1 MIFLLYQMNSSA
13 SVYKHKF
20 YKIKTENMRLKLS
33 EILSTIDQFNGTGE
47 YRGQYEGGEQVD
59 INTDLPDEPKQAK
72 VSEGVEQIITDMLNE
87 NNTKDTARIS
97 PLDIPYSY
105 VMSFDRFINE
115 QKGTPSNVQSYMGEL
130 DDEDDEDWE

>member
-1 MIFLLYQMNSSA
+1 
-13 SVYKHKF
+13 
-20 YKIKTENMRLKLS
+20 MRLKLS

-87 NNTKDTARIS
+87 NNTKDTSRIS
-97 PLDIPYSY
+97 PIDNPYSY

-130 DDEDDEDWE
+130 DDEDDEDWEEE

>member
-1 MIFLLYQMNSSA
+1 
-13 SVYKHKF
+13 
-20 YKIKTENMRLKLS
+20 MRLKLS

-47 YRGQYEGGEQVD
+47 YRGHYEGGEQVD

-87 NNTKDTARIS
+87 NNIKDTARIS
-97 PLDIPYSY
+97 PLDNSYSY

-130 DDEDDEDWE
+130 DDEDDEDWEEE

>member
-1 MIFLLYQMNSSA
+1 
-13 SVYKHKF
+13 
-20 YKIKTENMRLKLS
+20 MRLKLS
-33 EILSTIDQFNGTGE
+33 EILSTIDQFNGTGKYSE
-47 YRGQYEGGEQVD
+47 QYKGGELVD

-87 NNTKDTARIS
+87 NNIKDTGRKCL
-97 PLDIPYSY
+97 LDNSYSY

-130 DDEDDEDWE
+130 DDEDDDWEEE

>member
-1 MIFLLYQMNSSA
+1 
-13 SVYKHKF
+13 
-20 YKIKTENMRLKLS
+20 MRLKLS

-87 NNTKDTARIS
+87 NNTKDTGRIR
-97 PLDIPYSY
+97 PLDIPNSY
-105 VMSFDRFINE
+105 VMSFDRLINE
-115 QKGTPSNVQSYMGEL
+115 QKGTPSNVQSYFGCL
-130 DDEDDEDWE
+130 DDEDDLEEE

>member
-1 MIFLLYQMNSSA
+1 MNSSA

-47 YRGQYEGGEQVD
+47 YRGQYESGEQVD

-87 NNTKDTARIS
+87 NNIKDTARIS

-130 DDEDDEDWE
+130 DDEDDEDWEEE

>member
-1 MIFLLYQMNSSA
+1 
-13 SVYKHKF
+13 
-20 YKIKTENMRLKLS
+20 MRLKLS

-87 NNTKDTARIS
+87 NNIKDTARIS
-97 PLDIPYSY
+97 PLDIPY

-115 QKGTPSNVQSYMGEL
+115 QKGTPSNVQSYFGCL
-130 DDEDDEDWE
+130 DDEDDLEEE

>member
-1 MIFLLYQMNSSA
+1 
-13 SVYKHKF
+13 
-20 YKIKTENMRLKLS
+20 MRMKLS
-33 EILSTIDQFNGTGE
+33 EILSTIDQFNGTGKYSE
-47 YRGQYEGGEQVD
+47 QYKGGELVD

-87 NNTKDTARIS
+87 NNIKDTGRKCL
-97 PLDIPYSY
+97 LDNSYSY

-130 DDEDDEDWE
+130 DDEDDDWEEE

>member
-1 MIFLLYQMNSSA
+1 
-13 SVYKHKF
+13 
-20 YKIKTENMRLKLS
+20 MRLKLS

-47 YRGQYEGGEQVD
+47 YRGQYEGGEQED

-87 NNTKDTARIS
+87 NNIKDTARIS

-115 QKGTPSNVQSYMGEL
+115 QKGTPSNVQSYFGCL
-130 DDEDDEDWE
+130 DDEDDLEEE